1 MALKVVVEGYMAA
14 PMVKDKLRNSERP
27 CRRFWT
33 TVQALKWPATSTK
46 DIGRVGEWTGQ
57 VTVNEREGAS
67 ELLGSHLTASHIHPQ
82 LPSGV
87 EEWTGRAT
95 MIEHE
100 GASELPGS
108 HLTASH
114 IHPQLP
120 DGVEEWTGQVTMN
133 EREDASELLGSH
145 LTASQFIHS
154 YPEIRPEG
162 GRVILWKS
170 ASLVMMVNDERQ
182 GLFHQSYMAPIRSSN
197 LCSKHIAAR
206 SRYAQP
212 LGGGLNA

>member
-1 MALKVVVEGYMAA
+1 MRARRVEAA
-14 PMVKDKLRNSERP
+14 GLAFN
-27 CRRFWT
+27 CL
-33 TVQALKWPATSTK
+33 A
-46 DIGRVGEWTGQ
+46 
-57 VTVNEREGAS
+57 
-67 ELLGSHLTASHIHPQ
+67 IHPQ
-82 LPSGV
+82 LPDGG

-120 DGVEEWTGQVTMN
+120 GGVEEWTGRATMN
-133 EREDASELLGSH
+133 EREGASELLGSH

-162 GRVILWKS
+162 GRVIL
-170 ASLVMMVNDERQ
+170 
-182 GLFHQSYMAPIRSSN
+182 
-197 LCSKHIAAR
+197 
-206 SRYAQP
+206 
-212 LGGGLNA
+212 

>member
-1 MALKVVVEGYMAA
+1 MQTLLDNCASIEVT
-14 PMVKDKLRNSERP
+14 RNVNQRYRKGGGMDGPSNRE
-27 CRRFWT
+27 WT
-33 TVQALKWPATSTK
+33 WR
-46 DIGRVGEWTGQ
+46 RVGAAGLAFNCLTYSSTVTQWGGGMDWPSNHDWTWRR
-57 VTVNEREGAS
+57 VGAAG
-67 ELLGSHLTASHIHPQ
+67 LAFNCLA
-82 LPSGV
+82 
-87 EEWTGRAT
+87 
-95 MIEHE
+95 
-100 GASELPGS
+100 
-108 HLTASH
+108 

-206 SRYAQP
+206 SRYAQR
-212 LGGGLNA
+212 LGWGLNA